1 MNYKKEVESLLNV
14 DIYKLEKETIT
25 LNNGKAVFSKK
36 DKETKAGEPKY
47 LKPDKYGRSKGAI
60 ALLNRNTRPKV
71 RTEDLEYPDPYNW
84 TENLNKK
91 EVFERCHIIAYSL
104 SAKDTDKRN
113 IFIGTNY
120 LNTSIMKVIEN
131 TINEYIDNND
141 NNVLYKV
148 TVKYKDDNQIPTGI
162 LIEAKAI
169 NDDSLRVCEFCY
181 NIQPNVKINYKNGD
195 IIEDKRTDKEK
206 IINKKQKSN
215 SNKKDKNSETENKEP
230 LQDYILNVQ
239 KNEFHIDKE
248 CIGLK
253 NVKSE
258 FIQETRARK
267 SDVEKAEL
275 KPCEK
280 CCN

>member
-1 MNYKKEVESLLNV
+1 MEV
-14 DIYKLEKETIT
+14 
-25 LNNGKAVFSKK
+25 
-36 DKETKAGEPKY
+36 GEIKY
-47 LKPDKYGRSKGAI
+47 LETDKYGRSTGAI
-60 ALLNRNTRPKV
+60 ALLNKNTRPKV
-71 RTEDLEYPDPYNW
+71 RTEDLEYPNPCNW

-91 EVFERCHIIAYSL
+91 EVYERCHIIAYSL
-104 SAKDTDKRN
+104 LSRNTDKMN
-113 IFIGTNY
+113 LFIGTEH
-120 LNTSIMKVIEN
+120 LNISIMRKIEN
-131 TINEYIDNND
+131 DVDEYIDDHD

-148 TVKYKDDNQIPTGI
+148 TIKYKDDNQIPTGI

-215 SNKKDKNSETENKEP
+215 SNKKDKNSETKNKEP